1 VMDERALFE
10 RFHEALDME
19 PRPGA
24 YERLR
29 TQLITSKPVALK
41 SRPRFQM
48 RFTRMGLRMA
58 AALTAVLI
66 AIALIATFIAVHNRP
81 VGEVP
86 ANSSANL
93 TAYRALIDRDYN
105 AMNASTSNHCFTI
118 DDTGCAAATV
128 PVIAALQKWAGD
140 INAFPN
146 TPAQYR
152 AIATT
157 LRAHLL
163 DVARDLSSAVA
174 FQKTGNDAAF
184 NLAIQHGL
192 FERAW
197 IDPATS
203 TIEGVYPREATGSA
217 DAISQAKR
225 VVHDCVANNTPPPA
239 ALPCNRL
246 ANFEQCPAARA
257 LACEGDTEEVETQI
271 QTLLVGMAQNPAPN
285 AQAAGYAQLQTDLA
299 RADASLLAVHDALL
313 GGGAGNLTAAQ
324 NGLLAGME
332 SAQRDIATI

>member
-1 VMDERALFE
+1 MDERALFE

-29 TQLITSKPVALK
+29 TQLTSKPVALK

-86 ANSSANL
+86 AHADANL
-93 TAYRALIDRDYN
+93 TAYHAMIDRDYN
-105 AMNASTSNHCFTI
+105 AMNAATSSHCATI
-118 DDTGCAAATV
+118 DDTSCAAATV
-128 PVIAALQKWAGD
+128 PVIAALQKWADD

-146 TPAQYR
+146 TPTQYR
-152 AIATT
+152 VVAAT

-163 DVARDLSSAVA
+163 DVVKDLNSAVA
-174 FQKTGNDAAF
+174 FQKAGNAVAF
-184 NLAIQHGL
+184 DLAMQHAF

-197 IDPATS
+197 VDPGSS
-203 TIEGVYPREATGSA
+203 TVEGTYPREATTSA
-217 DAISQAKR
+217 DALTQAKR
-225 VVHDCVANNTPPPA
+225 LVLNCVASNTPPPSA
-239 ALPCNRL
+239 IPCNRL
-246 ANFEQCPAARA
+246 ANPQPCPTARI
-257 LACEGDTEEVETQI
+257 LACEADTEGVETQI
-271 QTLLVGMAQNPAPN
+271 QTLLIGMSQNTAPS
-285 AQAAGYAQLQTDLA
+285 AQAVDYAQLQTDLA
-299 RADASLLAVHDALL
+299 RADAYVLAVHDALVS
-313 GGGAGNLTAAQ
+313 GSAGDLTAAQ
-324 NGLLAGME
+324 NGFLAAME
-332 SAQRDIATI
+332 NAQRDLATI